1 MLKTAR
7 YFLRSVRVSRLVYAM
22 GDFNCL
28 KMAKNPANRPEAA
41 PPLLPMVSH
50 SDLKLTNDPPHDS
63 AYEPRGAVDVF
74 QLPASFDYDALV
86 ASADREQNESDLTV
100 AEDLSTSTHTVFAHP
115 APHPQPP
122 LPLSSNLHLA
132 QPAEPTPVPS
142 ISYNHWKRKLKR
154 KAKRE
159 ADAEARDSDQ
169 PPSQRTIE
177 EAIRPAKTIRLDL
190 DAAHFDAAKGA
201 HTAKPGGKKVF
212 GSKEEKEREH
222 TLQDLVDLGYI
233 HIPWDRIR
241 PLLIVDCKGRIVA
254 ILAGRPN
261 RSGFVDDMMVLFE
274 AMVSVSERM
283 GWDEDLEDNHKR
295 GKFHAYNRGVT
306 MGMGSQTPV
315 VLSNGKEIDAV
326 LNELVSHPSLSRLSG
341 YHNHVVKLWEPQL
354 HKTYKKT
361 VEAMHEKLTNLTRNF
376 RDNIFTAAA
385 FNFGGRVRTIQHRDH
400 LNWPFGLC
408 VITALGRFNAKR
420 SAHLVLKEFNLVVD
434 FPHASTAAIPSA
446 CITHFNTAIAP
457 GDTRTSFTQ
466 YTAGAIFRWVENGF
480 RTNKAV
486 NLSSVAEKECLAER
500 KRTAVA
506 ERLKLYSLAS
516 QILVEEEVTIR

>member
-1 MLKTAR
+1 M
-7 YFLRSVRVSRLVYAM
+7 
-22 GDFNCL
+22 N
-28 KMAKNPANRPEAA
+28 
-41 PPLLPMVSH
+41 
-50 SDLKLTNDPPHDS
+50 
-63 AYEPRGAVDVF
+63 
-74 QLPASFDYDALV
+74 
-86 ASADREQNESDLTV
+86 
-100 AEDLSTSTHTVFAHP
+100 
-115 APHPQPP
+115 
-122 LPLSSNLHLA
+122 
-132 QPAEPTPVPS
+132 
-142 ISYNHWKRKLKR
+142 
-154 KAKRE
+154 
-159 ADAEARDSDQ
+159 
-169 PPSQRTIE
+169 
-177 EAIRPAKTIRLDL
+177 
-190 DAAHFDAAKGA
+190 
-201 HTAKPGGKKVF
+201 
-212 GSKEEKEREH
+212 
-222 TLQDLVDLGYI
+222 
-233 HIPWDRIR
+233 
-241 PLLIVDCKGRIVA
+241 
-254 ILAGRPN
+254 
-261 RSGFVDDMMVLFE
+261 
-274 AMVSVSERM
+274 
-283 GWDEDLEDNHKR
+283 
-295 GKFHAYNRGVT
+295 
-306 MGMGSQTPV
+306 
-315 VLSNGKEIDAV
+315 
-326 LNELVSHPSLSRLSG
+326 
-341 YHNHVVKLWEPQL
+341 VVKLWEPQL

-516 QILVEEEVTIR
+516 QILVEEE